1 MPTSAWVLTM
11 IGGATATPATP
22 PPKLVLPENVRIVKL
37 PPYSPELNPV
47 EQIWDLTRE
56 RYFAN
61 HVFDSLDEV
70 EATLTDALLDLND
83 DPMTLNT
90 LTGRDWILN
99 SIPA

>member
-1 MPTSAWVLTM
+1 M
-11 IGGATATPATP
+11 IGGATAPATP
-22 PPKLVLPENVRIVKL
+22 PPELVLPENVRIVKL

-47 EQIWDLTRE
+47 EQIWDLIRE

-70 EATLTDALLDLND
+70 EATLTDALLDLDLND